1 MRVLFNMDNFYVI
14 LVLVAVIYTIVVIV
28 LPFKIWSIAKNVSTI
43 VDLIP
48 KISQKSVEKRES
60 LYVMIVKL
68 EMTGRHKEA
77 IQTLVSR
84 MNEKL
89 YYLID
94 EGDKHDYPIEK
105 LQGEWDKTLEG
116 CEKYFSYLNEEMPN
130 YFRSFKFV
138 DFRDSVG
145 RLKN

>member
-1 MRVLFNMDNFYVI
+1 MDNFIVI
-14 LVLVAVIYTIVVIV
+14 LALVAVIYTIVVIV

-43 VDLIP
+43 VELIP
-48 KISQKSVEKRES
+48 ELSQKSVVKRES
-60 LYVMIVKL
+60 LYVLVAKL

-84 MNEKL
+84 MDEKL
-89 YYLID
+89 SYLIN
-94 EGDKHDYPIEK
+94 EGEKHNYPIEK
-105 LQGEWDKTLEG
+105 LQEEWDKTLEG
-116 CEKYFSYLNEEMPN
+116 CEKYFSYLNEEMPY

-138 DFRDSVG
+138 GFRDSVA